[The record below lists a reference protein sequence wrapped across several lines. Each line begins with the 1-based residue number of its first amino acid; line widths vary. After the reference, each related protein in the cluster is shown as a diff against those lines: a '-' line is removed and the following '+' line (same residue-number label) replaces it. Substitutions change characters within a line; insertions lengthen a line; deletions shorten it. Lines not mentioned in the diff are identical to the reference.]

1 MRDDI
6 DLKYFEKRLKERL
19 EAIIAAQESR
29 KEEEEPVEL
38 DQARVGRLS
47 RMDAMQQQAISQAA
61 ARLVDLERQRI
72 QSALGRLQSGDYGY
86 CALCDEEIAEGRL
99 RFDPSILTCI
109 ACAKETDRKN
119 VKPLKKK
126 SKRTE
131 GEPGRPIWC
140 QFNFTSP
147 RPTFFSNWEK
157 IGSPKQPFT
166 LSKHNFLP
174 TIVP

>member
-1 MRDDI
+1 MIDHDELLKLAPFRSDPVFFQTDRKNIANDSVRHFREKPWERQNNVRDDI

-109 ACAKETDRKN
+109 ACAKETD
-119 VKPLKKK
+119 
-126 SKRTE
+126 S
-131 GEPGRPIWC
+131 
-140 QFNFTSP
+140 
-147 RPTFFSNWEK
+147 
-157 IGSPKQPFT
+157 
-166 LSKHNFLP
+166 
-174 TIVP
+174 